1 MSLASQTARNASNM
15 NLALT
20 LNWFVGELELSQR
33 EGRAGLS
40 IATALDMLN
49 DHLSSLERARA
60 RLLNDERV
68 QRELHDD
75 SRLAE
80 LLS

>member
-1 MSLASQTARNASNM
+1 MSLASQTARAASNM

-49 DHLSSLERARA
+49 DHLSSLERERA
-60 RLLNDERV
+60 RLLNDARV
-68 QRELHDD
+68 QRELNDD

>member
-1 MSLASQTARNASNM
+1 MSLATQTAKNASNM

-20 LNWFVGELELSQR
+20 LNWFVGELEVSQR

-49 DHLSSLERARA
+49 DHLSSLERERA

>member
-1 MSLASQTARNASNM
+1 MSLASQTARAASNM

-20 LNWFVGELELSQR
+20 LNWFVGELEVSQR

-49 DHLSSLERARA
+49 DHLSSLERERA

>member
-1 MSLASQTARNASNM
+1 MSLASQTARAASNM

-33 EGRAGLS
+33 EGREGLS

-49 DHLSSLERARA
+49 DHLSSLERERA

>member
-1 MSLASQTARNASNM
+1 MSLASQTARAASNM

-49 DHLSSLERARA
+49 DHLSSLERERA

>member
-1 MSLASQTARNASNM
+1 MSLASQTARAASNM

-49 DHLSSLERARA
+49 DHLSSLERERA

-68 QRELHDD
+68 QRELNDD

>member
-1 MSLASQTARNASNM
+1 MSLASQTARAASNM

-49 DHLSSLERARA
+49 DHLSSLERERT

-75 SRLAE
+75 NRLAE

>member
-1 MSLASQTARNASNM
+1 MSLASQTARAASNM

-49 DHLSSLERARA
+49 DHLSSLERERA

-68 QRELHDD
+68 KRELNDD

-80 LLS
+80 MLS

>member
-49 DHLSSLERARA
+49 DHLSSLERERA
-60 RLLNDERV
+60 RLMNDERV
-68 QRELHDD
+68 KQEMPHFSEVLG
-75 SRLAE
+75 
-80 LLS
+80 